1 MQTGRYGA
9 LTRFYNGKIAYNEYG
24 SGGKLLL
31 ILHGWGCSKE
41 MFSTIAEHLS
51 SGYTVVVPDLPGF
64 GESAQPSEPYSVEDC
79 TRLIVDFIK
88 SLGFK
93 TVSLMGHSY
102 GGRVI
107 IKMFSLSNLPFEIE
121 RVCLVDA
128 AGIKPKKSLGQKL
141 SLLCYK
147 GGRKVLS
154 LPPFKKLFPNA
165 IENWRKKRGSADFNN
180 ASEVMKKTLVL
191 AVNEDLTNCLKNIT
205 APTLLFWGDKDDA
218 TPLSDAKIMEK
229 RIPDAGLVVLEG
241 GSHFSFL
248 ENTPFFLRVADS
260 FFLTE
265 N

>member
-1 MQTGRYGA
+1 
-9 LTRFYNGKIAYNEYG
+9 
-24 SGGKLLL
+24 
-31 ILHGWGCSKE
+31 
-41 MFSTIAEHLS
+41 
-51 SGYTVVVPDLPGF
+51 
-64 GESAQPSEPYSVEDC
+64 
-79 TRLIVDFIK
+79 
-88 SLGFK
+88 
-93 TVSLMGHSY
+93 
-102 GGRVI
+102 
-107 IKMFSLSNLPFEIE
+107 MFSLSNLPFEIE

-147 GGRKVLS
+147 GGRKILS

-165 IENWRKKRGSADFNN
+165 IETWRKKRGSADFNN

>member
-1 MQTGRYGA
+1 MAENYG
-9 LTRFYNGKIAYNEYG
+9 GKIAYSRYG
-24 SGGKLLL
+24 SGKKLLV
-31 ILHGWGCSKE
+31 ILHGWGCNKE
-41 MFSTIAEHLS
+41 MFAPIAKHLAKR
-51 SGYTVVVPDLPGF
+51 YTVVVPDMPGC
-64 GESAQPSEPYSVEDC
+64 GESPEPPRPFSVGDYAE
-79 TRLIVDFIK
+79 LYAEFIK
-88 SLGFK
+88 SFGFDS
-93 TVSLMGHSY
+93 VSLLGHSY
-102 GGRVI
+102 GGRII
-107 IKMFSLSNLPFEIE
+107 IKLFSMGSLPFTIE

-128 AGIKPKKSLGQKL
+128 AGIRPKKSLGQKL

-154 LPPFKKLFPNA
+154 LPPLRKLFPNA
-165 IENWRKKRGSADFNN
+165 VENWRKKRGSADFNA

-229 RIPDAGLVVLEG
+229 KIPDAGLVVLTG

-248 ENTPFFLRVADS
+248 ENTPYFLRVADA
-260 FFLTE
+260 FFE